1 MPSDTDFADTA
12 DRFMASDADAWH
24 GQAGL
29 QTLETRDPVERE
41 RELLRKLP
49 ELVAHAKTAPGWAHI
64 LRDVDAADVTTREAL
79 ARLPLTRKSELKALQ
94 QANAPLGGLTATP
107 LRHLNRLFMSPG
119 PIFDPEG
126 NGADWWRYARPFRA
140 LGLRP
145 GDIIQNC
152 FSYHFTPA
160 AFMVEGG
167 AQKIGCV
174 IIPAG
179 SGQTEMQVQAMVSL
193 KPDAYAGTPS
203 FLKIIIEK
211 ALEMGADIG
220 SVQRASVGAEA
231 LPPSLRKWLQEHGI
245 RHVLQTYG
253 SADVGNI
260 AYETMTEG
268 EVNPGMVLD
277 EDLLLE
283 IVRPGTGDPVA
294 PGEVGEVVVT
304 SFNPDYPLVRFATGD
319 LSAVLAEPSPCGRT
333 NTRIKGW
340 LGRADQTTKVR
351 AMFVHPSQVAQ
362 IVKRH
367 PHVGRARLVVTG
379 EMADDTMTL
388 YCEVADPAGAQAS
401 GAEVVAAIRDITKLR
416 GEVAFVPLGAL
427 PNDGKVIE
435 DARKYE

>member
-1 MPSDTDFADTA
+1 
-12 DRFMASDADAWH
+12 MASDNVIADNATTASTEATHWQ

-29 QTLETRDPVERE
+29 QTLESRDPEERE
-41 RELLRKLP
+41 RDLMRKLP
-49 ELVAHAKTAPGWAHI
+49 DLIAHAKTAPGWARI
-64 LRDVDAADVTTREAL
+64 LRDVDAADITTRAAL
-79 ARLPLTRKSELKALQ
+79 AMLPLTRKSELKALQ
-94 QANAPLGGLTATP
+94 HADAPLGGLTATP
-107 LRHLNRLFMSPG
+107 LSRLNRIFMSPG

-126 NGADWWRYARPFRA
+126 NGPDWWRYARPFRA

-152 FSYHFTPA
+152 YSYHFTPA

-174 IIPAG
+174 VVPAG
-179 SGQTEMQVQAMVSL
+179 SGQTEMQVQAMVAL
-193 KPDAYAGTPS
+193 KPHAYAGTPS

-231 LPPSLRKWLQEHGI
+231 LPPSLRKWLQEHGV

-260 AYETMTEG
+260 AYETMTDG
-268 EVNPGMVLD
+268 VVNPGMVLD

-304 SFNPDYPLVRFATGD
+304 SFNSDYPLIRFATGD
-319 LSAVLAEPSPCGRT
+319 MSAVLAEPSPCGRT

-351 AMFVHPSQVAQ
+351 AMFVHPSQVAE

-367 PHVGRARLVVTG
+367 PEIGRARLVVTG

-388 YCEVADPAGAQAS
+388 HCEVADPASAQAAS
-401 GAEVVAAIRDITKLR
+401 ADVVASIRDITKLR
-416 GEVAFVPLGAL
+416 GDVAFVRPGTL

-435 DARKYE
+435 DARQYV